1 LLRAPRYLRKFESG
15 SPAPPQA
22 KKKNP
27 PRGQADDA
35 AANDGR
41 IAHGQGTGRAHQANR
56 TRERRQPITRD
67 PAPLGP
73 THGRVRVVTHG
84 LNVHGAADAPEA
96 VTARP
101 DELNLT
107 TLIGKANALL
117 IGHPSAQVVGKIRE
131 ATNNRP
137 EAKAKVVGKISEA
150 TNTRPEANAKPVM
163 KTRQGL
169 HVPINTQNPTA
180 TVPTRPREKTHW
192 SASSLP

>member
-1 LLRAPRYLRKFESG
+1 MLRAPRYLRKFESG
-15 SPAPPQA
+15 SPALPQA

-35 AANDGR
+35 AANDGQ

-67 PAPLGP
+67 P
-73 THGRVRVVTHG
+73 
-84 LNVHGAADAPEA
+84 APEA

-169 HVPINTQNPTA
+169 RVPINTQNPTA

-192 SASSLP
+192 RASSLP